1 MVSNSLNN
9 FGVYNL
15 TSVNIDTEISTMKNY
30 LEKCLKEENISNSYF
45 NIIFVDNKK
54 IKKLNKEYRNIDKE
68 TDVISFALEDEK
80 EENIYLEKR
89 MLGDIYISV
98 DKAKSQAHD
107 YGHSLTRE
115 ISFLAV
121 HGLLHLLGYDHMNK
135 KDEEIMFSKQELILD
150 GQF

>member
-54 IKKLNKEYRNIDKE
+54 IKELNKEYRNIDKE

-135 KDEEIMFSKQELILD
+135 NDEEIMFSKQELILD

>member
-54 IKKLNKEYRNIDKE
+54 IKELNKEYRNIDKE